1 MKNFKHSMLAI
12 IAVAMISSLA
22 AVQAKD
28 SKNTA
33 ELVSKLTTGS
43 FTKSISIEDDFE
55 ITSEEEAQQA
65 LIDIETSP
73 EAAAKT
79 DLETGYVSITNGTL
93 QVRNN
98 PSVEAAVIDTLN
110 ACDEVKILSS
120 SDGWL
125 TISYGQGQTGYVSS
139 SEITNDKEDAEYN
152 AMHYENYK
160 KAQVMT
166 YGDVVN
172 VRSKASKNS
181 SVITQLSDGDEV
193 ITLWSEGD
201 FIKVAYGADY
211 NEGYVINT
219 ALDLTGEWV
228 DKDVVSVRQKQV
240 ADEKAAA
247 ERAAAEAAAEAQR
260 QAQARE
266 AAKTKKKTT
275 QKAATAADSS
285 SGAPSASSKGQAIVN
300 SARKYLGVPYV
311 WGGTSPRGFDCS
323 GLVQYVCRQNG
334 ISVNRVAADQA
345 RNGKYVSRENLQPG
359 DLVFFAK
366 GGRINHVGIY
376 IGNGNMI
383 HAPQTGDVVKVAS
396 INSSYRTRTYAGAR
410 RVY

>member
-1 MKNFKHSMLAI
+1 MRNFKHSMLAV

-43 FTKSISIEDDFE
+43 ITNSISVEEEFE
-55 ITSEEEAQQA
+55 ITAEEEAEQA
-65 LIDIETSP
+65 RIDVETSP
-73 EAAAKT
+73 EAAAKS
-79 DLETGYVSITNGTL
+79 DLETGYVSLTSGTL

-98 PSVEAAVIDTLN
+98 PSVEAAVIDSLD
-110 ACDEVKILSS
+110 ACEEVKILSS

-125 TISYGQGQTGYVSS
+125 TVSYDGGKTGYVSS

-160 KAQVMT
+160 KAIVMT

-172 VRSKASKNS
+172 VRSRASKSS
-181 SVITQLSDGDEV
+181 SVQTQLADGTEV
-193 ITLWSEGD
+193 VTLWSEGD
-201 FIKVAYGADY
+201 FIKIAYGEDY

-219 ALDLTGEWV
+219 SLDLTGEWV
-228 DKDVVSVRQKQV
+228 DKDVISDRQKQV
-240 ADEKAAA
+240 AEEKAAA
-247 ERAAAEAAAEAQR
+247 ERAAAEAAAAERA
-260 QAQARE
+260 AA
-266 AAKTKKKTT
+266 AAKAKSASLKTS
-275 QKAATAADSS
+275 TAKSSTSS
-285 SGAPSASSKGQAIVN
+285 SGAPAASSKGQAIVN
-300 SARKYLGVPYV
+300 TAKKYLGVPYV

-345 RNGKYVSRENLQPG
+345 RNGSYVSRDNLQPG

-366 GGRINHVGIY
+366 GGRIHHVGIY
-376 IGNGNMI
+376 VGNGNMI
-383 HAPQTGDVVKVAS
+383 HAPQTGDVVKISS
-396 INSSYRTRTYAGAR
+396 INSSYRKSTYAGAR

>member
-28 SKNTA
+28 FKNTA
-33 ELVSKLTTGS
+33 QLVSKLTTGS
-43 FTKSISIEDDFE
+43 QTNSISIEEEFE
-55 ITSEEEAQQA
+55 ITPEEEAEQA
-65 LIDIETSP
+65 RIDIETSP
-73 EAAAKT
+73 EAAAKST
-79 DLETGYVSITNGTL
+79 LETGYVSLTSGTL

-98 PSVEAAVIDTLN
+98 PSVEADVIDTLD

-125 TISYGQGQTGYVSS
+125 TVSYGDNETGYVSS

-172 VRSKASKNS
+172 VRSAASKSS
-181 SVITQLSDGDEV
+181 SVITQLEDGTEV
-193 ITLWSEGD
+193 VTLWSEGD
-201 FIKVAYGADY
+201 FIKIAYGEDY

-228 DKDVVSVRQKQV
+228 DKDVVSDRQEKV
-240 ADEKAAA
+240 AEEKAAA
-247 ERAAAEAAAEAQR
+247 ERAAAAAA
-260 QAQARE
+260 
-266 AAKTKKKTT
+266 AAKQAKKA
-275 QKAATAADSS
+275 QSKASSAADST
-285 SGAPSASSKGQAIVN
+285 SGAPAASSKGQAIVN
-300 SARKYLGVPYV
+300 TARKYLGVPYV

-345 RNGKYVSRENLQPG
+345 RNGSYVSRDNLQPG
-359 DLVFFAK
+359 DHVLFAK
-366 GGRINHVGIY
+366 RGRITHVGIY

-383 HAPQTGDVVKVAS
+383 HAPQTGDVVKVSS
-396 INSSYRTRTYAGAR
+396 INTSYRTSTYAGAR